1 LIGYPRATGSAAVA
15 VQGNARAL
23 AALVL
28 SVALAAGCAERPAT
42 PALPE
47 TAALPPAKP
56 ELAPRKPELAPRKP
70 EPARVRPAESA
81 PGQNQFYDPG
91 NPAFPLL
98 QKANEALAGFP
109 VDNFGTVEW
118 MAALRSGLIAPRAD
132 LEGKGRMEVLDM
144 DIVMKNTR
152 QMPYVLFPHRA
163 HTQWLDCSN
172 CHPAIFQSKAGAHQ
186 ITMNDIFRG
195 EYCGKCHDRIAFVT
209 FFSCERCHR
218 VPHGEIKAWWEQ

>member
-1 LIGYPRATGSAAVA
+1 MESLSLIGLPRATAIIRKGTAPCFFLLA
-15 VQGNARAL
+15 AL
-23 AALVL
+23 AAL
-28 SVALAAGCAERPAT
+28 APAAGCADKPAQ
-42 PALPE
+42 PA
-47 TAALPPAKP
+47 AAEA
-56 ELAPRKPELAPRKP
+56 APRAGAAPVARQE

-81 PGQNQFYDPG
+81 PGQDLFYDPA
-91 NPAFPLL
+91 NPGLPLL

-109 VDNFGTVEW
+109 VDSYGKVDW
-118 MAALRSGLIAPRAD
+118 VAALRSGLIAPRAD
-132 LEGKGRMEVLDM
+132 LEGEDRMEVLDM

-152 QMPYVLFPHRA
+152 QMPYVLFPHGA

-172 CHPAIFQSKAGAHQ
+172 CHPAIFESRAGAHQ

-209 FFSCERCHR
+209 YFSCERCHR